1 LTITGDGTTRL
12 RNIHIPAY
20 YSDYQQDIL
29 RKVEQIYELS
39 SKARKT
45 GLDVSE
51 TIESKIAY
59 DLADRVAKMHN
70 IGIASRLRA
79 LLERTSKEKAALKIA
94 EEIALGEYNVGDLRT
109 RLDNAVRVSLAVVT
123 EGVTV
128 APLQGI
134 SNVQLKN
141 NSDGST
147 YLSISFAGPIRS
159 AGGTEAALTML
170 IADHARKVV
179 GINKYIANSYDD
191 ETGRFVEELRIY
203 EREVG
208 NFQFK
213 VLDEDVIKC
222 IRSLPVELDGIDTD
236 QAEVAGHR
244 SMRRISTDRVRGG
257 ALRVMNDGIIGRS
270 RKLLKLVETLDLD
283 GWEWLKD
290 LKGAVQTSGDGDDA
304 ANHRMS
310 EVITGRPVLSMPKRV
325 GGFRLRYGRCYNT
338 GFATIGIHPAVPV
351 LLDHAIVVGTQI
363 KMDVPGKASTIALV
377 DDIDP
382 PIVRLND
389 GSVLQVRT
397 TEHASAVR
405 QRVEKILYLGD
416 ILISYGDFLEN
427 NAELLPASY
436 VEEVW
441 IQELYSHISSLG
453 ISDSQRSEFSEL
465 IPQLIK
471 LTSKPFR
478 SSKEIPNIKDAF
490 KMSMLL
496 GIPLCPRY
504 SFFWEN
510 ITVDEVLLLKK
521 NLLCPYTQDSNNNHD
536 NNSYFLIRNTSQLKD
551 ILERLGVYHSLVNK
565 EYIRV
570 DDPDQVYSLQ
580 RLLFSH
586 SGIITEKHSLQF
598 CTNDDIKPLNTIEFV
613 SYTSGIRLMPKF
625 ASSIAVRVG
634 RPEKAAERRMKPP
647 VHVLFPIGSK
657 GGSTRD
663 ILKASKTQ
671 SSFFTEIANRFCNS
685 CKSPS
690 LGTKCTNC
698 GSSTPI
704 RNLCIVCREEI
715 LYNGKS
721 DRCNRCGREGK
732 PYSPVSFPLNKAIR
746 EAQHKLGLKAAEPF
760 KGVKALMSKNKSAEL
775 LEKGLLRQKHML
787 YAFKDGTIRFDA
799 TNEPLTHFK
808 PVWIMTNIERIRK
821 LGYNRDYTGR
831 DLTSSD
837 QLIELLIQDII
848 LPLDCAEHL
857 LNVAKFIDEEL
868 VKVYHL
874 EPYYGI
880 STIEDLIGHLIVGLA
895 PHTSV
900 GIIGRIIGFTK
911 SQVCLASPIWH
922 SAKRRDCDGD
932 ADSIMLLLDAFLN
945 FSFDFLP
952 DKIGGLMD
960 APLLIQPIVL
970 PYEVQRQAHNVDI
983 SSIYPLEFYEA
994 TWNRA
999 KAGDIISKIE
1009 IVKNRIG
1016 KENQFFNYMFTHF
1029 TESLTTN
1036 VQHSAYSRLSTMDE
1050 KLQMQI
1056 STARL
1061 INAVDEDEVVS
1072 MVLTTHILPDIMGN
1086 MRAYSSQAFRCSKCA
1101 EKYRRI
1107 PLYGKCLR
1115 CENELL
1121 QTVTRGSVEK
1131 YLSIAHYMCRE
1142 FKINDYLRSRVESLT
1157 TELNLIF
1164 REQNKEQST
1173 LIEFI
1178 NTHDN

>member
-1 LTITGDGTTRL
+1 M
-12 RNIHIPAY
+12 N
-20 YSDYQQDIL
+20 YQQDIL
-29 RKVEQIYELS
+29 RKVEQIYELG
-39 SKARKT
+39 SKARKI
-45 GLDVSE
+45 GLDASNAV
-51 TIESKIAY
+51 ESKIAY
-59 DLADRVAKMHN
+59 DLADRVAKMHD
-70 IGIASRLRA
+70 IDIASRLRT
-79 LLERTSKEKAALKIA
+79 LLERTTKEKAALKIA
-94 EEIALGEYNVGDLRT
+94 EEIALGEHDAGDLRT

-179 GINKYIANSYDD
+179 GISKYIANSYDD

-213 VLDEDVIKC
+213 VLDADVIKC
-222 IRSLPVELDGIDTD
+222 IKSLPVELDGIDTD
-236 QAEVAGHR
+236 QVEVAGHR
-244 SMRRISTDRVRGG
+244 NMRRISTDRVRGG

-270 RKLLKLVETLDLD
+270 RKLLKLVEALDLV

-290 LKGAVQTSGDGDDA
+290 LKGAVQTGDGDDA

-310 EVITGRPVLSMPKRV
+310 EVITGRPVLSMPKRL
-325 GGFRLRYGRCYNT
+325 GGFRLRYGRCCNT

-377 DDIDP
+377 DP

-397 TEHASAVR
+397 AEHASVVR
-405 QRVEKILYLGD
+405 QRIEKILYLGD

-436 VEEVW
+436 VEEAW
-441 IQELYSHISSLG
+441 LQELHSHLSNSSISNL
-453 ISDSQRSEFSEL
+453 QRSE
-465 IPQLIK
+465 INPQSIK
-471 LTSKPFR
+471 LMSK
-478 SSKEIPNIKDAF
+478 SSFKDIPNIKDAF
-490 KMSMLL
+490 RMSLML

-504 SFFWEN
+504 SFFWEH
-510 ITVDEVLLLKK
+510 ISIDEVLFLKE
-521 NLLCPYTQDSNNNHD
+521 NLICSYIQDD
-536 NNSYFLIRNTSQLKD
+536 NNGASCSYFLIKNNFQLKD
-551 ILERLGVYHSLVNK
+551 ILERLGVYHSLIDEHIKIDN
-565 EYIRV
+565 
-570 DDPDQVYSLQ
+570 PDQVCSLQ
-580 RLLFSH
+580 RLLFSD
-586 SGIITEKHSLQF
+586 SSIPTERCSLQS
-598 CTNDDIKPLNTIEFV
+598 CANDNIKSLDTIEFV
-613 SYTSGIRLMPKF
+613 SSISGIRLMPKF

-634 RPEKAAERRMKPP
+634 RPEKAAERKMKPP

-663 ILKASKTQ
+663 ILKASKTK

-685 CKSPS
+685 CRFPS
-690 LGTKCTNC
+690 LGTKCTKC

-715 LYNGKS
+715 LYNGKNN
-721 DRCNRCGREGK
+721 RCRRCGREGK
-732 PYSPVSFPLNKAIR
+732 PYSPVSFPLSKVI
-746 EAQHKLGLKAAEPF
+746 EQAQHKLGLKAAEPF

-775 LEKGLLRQKHML
+775 LEKGLLRQKHQL

-808 PVWIMTNIERIRK
+808 PVWIMTNIEKIKK
-821 LGYNRDYTGR
+821 LGYNKDYTDK

-837 QLIELLIQDII
+837 QLIELLLQDIV

-857 LNVAKFIDEEL
+857 VNVAKFIDEEL

-960 APLLIQPIVL
+960 APLLIQPTVL

-983 SSIYPLEFYEA
+983 SSFYPLEFYEA

-999 KAGDIISKIE
+999 KAADIASKIE
-1009 IVKNRIG
+1009 IIKNRIG
-1016 KENQFFNYMFTHF
+1016 KEDQFFNYMFTHF

-1086 MRAYSSQAFRCSKCA
+1086 MRAYSSQTFRCSKCA

-1107 PLYGKCLR
+1107 PLRGNCLR

-1131 YLSIAHYMCRE
+1131 YLNIAHYMCRE
-1142 FKINDYLRSRVESLT
+1142 FKINDYLRNRVESLT
-1157 TELNLIF
+1157 TELKLIF
-1164 REQNKEQST
+1164 REQKKEQST
-1173 LIEFI
+1173 LIEFM
-1178 NTHDN
+1178 NK

>member
-1 LTITGDGTTRL
+1 MTITSDGVTRL
-12 RNIHIPAY
+12 RNTHMPVY
-20 YSDYQQDIL
+20 YMNYQQDIL
-29 RKVEQIYELS
+29 RKVEQIYELG
-39 SKARKT
+39 SKARKI
-45 GLDVSE
+45 GLDASNAV
-51 TIESKIAY
+51 ESKIAY
-59 DLADRVAKMHN
+59 DLADRVAKMHD
-70 IGIASRLRA
+70 IDIASRLRT
-79 LLERTSKEKAALKIA
+79 LLERTTKEKAALKIA
-94 EEIALGEYNVGDLRT
+94 EEIALGEHDAGDLRT

-179 GINKYIANSYDD
+179 GISKYIANSYDD

-208 NFQFK
+208 SFQFK
-213 VLDEDVIKC
+213 VLDADVIKC
-222 IRSLPVELDGIDTD
+222 IKSLPVELDGVDTD
-236 QAEVAGHR
+236 QVEVAGHR
-244 SMRRISTDRVRGG
+244 NMRRISTDRVRGG

-270 RKLLKLVETLDLD
+270 RKLLKLVEALDLV

-290 LKGAVQTSGDGDDA
+290 LKGAVQTGDGDDA

-310 EVITGRPVLSMPKRV
+310 EVITGRPVLSMPKRL
-325 GGFRLRYGRCYNT
+325 GGFRLRYGRCCNT

-397 TEHASAVR
+397 AEHASVVR
-405 QRVEKILYLGD
+405 QRIEKILYLGD

-436 VEEVW
+436 VEEAW
-441 IQELYSHISSLG
+441 LQELHSHLSNSSISNL
-453 ISDSQRSEFSEL
+453 QRSE
-465 IPQLIK
+465 INPQSIK
-471 LTSKPFR
+471 LMSK
-478 SSKEIPNIKDAF
+478 SSFKDIPNIKDAF
-490 KMSMLL
+490 RMSLML

-504 SFFWEN
+504 SFFWEH
-510 ITVDEVLLLKK
+510 ISIDEVLFLKE
-521 NLLCPYTQDSNNNHD
+521 NLICSYIKDD
-536 NNSYFLIRNTSQLKD
+536 NNGASCSYFLIKNNFQLKD
-551 ILERLGVYHSLVNK
+551 ILERLGVYHSLVDEHIKIDN
-565 EYIRV
+565 
-570 DDPDQVYSLQ
+570 PDQVYSLQ
-580 RLLFSH
+580 RLLFSD
-586 SGIITEKHSLQF
+586 SSIPTERCSLQS
-598 CTNDDIKPLNTIEFV
+598 CASDNIKPLDTIEFV
-613 SYTSGIRLMPKF
+613 SSISGIRLMPKF

-634 RPEKAAERRMKPP
+634 RPEKAAERKMKPP

-663 ILKASKTQ
+663 ILKASKTK

-685 CKSPS
+685 CRFPS
-690 LGTKCTNC
+690 LGTKCTKC

-715 LYNGKS
+715 LYNGKNN
-721 DRCNRCGREGK
+721 RCRRCGREGK
-732 PYSPVSFPLNKAIR
+732 TYSPVSFPLSKVI
-746 EAQHKLGLKAAEPF
+746 EQAQHKLGLKAAEPF

-775 LEKGLLRQKHML
+775 LEKGLLRQKHQL

-808 PVWIMTNIERIRK
+808 PVWIMTNIEKIKK
-821 LGYNRDYTGR
+821 LGYNKDYTDK

-837 QLIELLIQDII
+837 QLIELLLQDIV

-857 LNVAKFIDEEL
+857 VNVAKFIDEEL

-960 APLLIQPIVL
+960 APLLIQPTVL

-983 SSIYPLEFYEA
+983 SSFYPLEFYEA

-999 KAGDIISKIE
+999 KAADIASKIE
-1009 IVKNRIG
+1009 IIKNRIG
-1016 KENQFFNYMFTHF
+1016 KEDQFFNYMFTHF

-1036 VQHSAYSRLSTMDE
+1036 VQHSAYSRLNTMDE

-1086 MRAYSSQAFRCSKCA
+1086 MRAYSSQTFRCSKCA

-1107 PLYGKCLR
+1107 PLRGNCLR

-1131 YLSIAHYMCRE
+1131 YLNIAHYMCRE
-1142 FKINDYLRSRVESLT
+1142 FKINDYLRNRVESLT
-1157 TELNLIF
+1157 TELKLIF
-1164 REQNKEQST
+1164 REQKKEQST
-1173 LIEFI
+1173 LIEFM
-1178 NTHDN
+1178 NK

>member
-1 LTITGDGTTRL
+1 MTITSDGVTRL
-12 RNIHIPAY
+12 RNTHMPVY
-20 YSDYQQDIL
+20 YMNYQQDIL
-29 RKVEQIYELS
+29 RKVEQIYELG
-39 SKARKT
+39 SKARKI
-45 GLDVSE
+45 GLDASNAV
-51 TIESKIAY
+51 ESKIAY
-59 DLADRVAKMHN
+59 DLADRVAKMHD
-70 IGIASRLRA
+70 IDIASRLRT
-79 LLERTSKEKAALKIA
+79 LLERTTKEKAALKIA
-94 EEIALGEYNVGDLRT
+94 EEIALGEHDAGDLRT

-179 GINKYIANSYDD
+179 GISKYIANSYDD
-191 ETGRFVEELRIY
+191 ETSRFVEELRIY

-208 NFQFK
+208 SFQFK
-213 VLDEDVIKC
+213 VLDADVIKC
-222 IRSLPVELDGIDTD
+222 IKSLPVELDGIDTD
-236 QAEVAGHR
+236 QVEVAGHR
-244 SMRRISTDRVRGG
+244 NMRRISTDRVRGG

-270 RKLLKLVETLDLD
+270 RKLLKLVEALDLV

-290 LKGAVQTSGDGDDA
+290 LKGAVQTGDGDDA

-310 EVITGRPVLSMPKRV
+310 EVITGRPVLSMPKRL
-325 GGFRLRYGRCYNT
+325 GGFRLRYGRCCNT

-397 TEHASAVR
+397 AEHASVVR
-405 QRVEKILYLGD
+405 QRIEKILYLGD

-436 VEEVW
+436 VEEAW
-441 IQELYSHISSLG
+441 LQELHSHLSNSSISNL
-453 ISDSQRSEFSEL
+453 QRSE
-465 IPQLIK
+465 INPQSIK
-471 LTSKPFR
+471 LMSK
-478 SSKEIPNIKDAF
+478 SSFKDIPNIKDAF
-490 KMSMLL
+490 RMSLML

-504 SFFWEN
+504 SFFWEH
-510 ITVDEVLLLKK
+510 ISIDEVLFLKE
-521 NLLCPYTQDSNNNHD
+521 NLICSYIQDD
-536 NNSYFLIRNTSQLKD
+536 NNGASCSYFLIKNNFQLKD
-551 ILERLGVYHSLVNK
+551 ILERLGVYHSLIDEHIKIDN
-565 EYIRV
+565 
-570 DDPDQVYSLQ
+570 PDQVYSLQ
-580 RLLFSH
+580 RLLFSD
-586 SGIITEKHSLQF
+586 SSIPTERCSLQS
-598 CTNDDIKPLNTIEFV
+598 CANDNIKSLDTIEFV
-613 SYTSGIRLMPKF
+613 SSISGIRLMPKF

-634 RPEKAAERRMKPP
+634 RPEKAAERKMKPP

-663 ILKASKTQ
+663 ILKASKTK

-685 CKSPS
+685 CRFPS
-690 LGTKCTNC
+690 LGTKCTKC

-715 LYNGKS
+715 LYNGKNN
-721 DRCNRCGREGK
+721 RCRRCGREGK
-732 PYSPVSFPLNKAIR
+732 TYSPVSFPLSKVI
-746 EAQHKLGLKAAEPF
+746 EQAQHKLGLKAAEPF

-775 LEKGLLRQKHML
+775 LEKGLLRQKHQL

-808 PVWIMTNIERIRK
+808 PVWIMTNIEKIKK
-821 LGYNRDYTGR
+821 LGYNKDYIDK

-837 QLIELLIQDII
+837 QLIELLLQDIV

-857 LNVAKFIDEEL
+857 VNVAKFIDEEL

-960 APLLIQPIVL
+960 APLLIQPTVL

-983 SSIYPLEFYEA
+983 SSFYPLEFYEA

-999 KAGDIISKIE
+999 KAADITSKIE
-1009 IVKNRIG
+1009 IIKNRIG
-1016 KENQFFNYMFTHF
+1016 KEDQFFNYMFTHF

-1036 VQHSAYSRLSTMDE
+1036 VQHSAYSRLNTMDE

-1086 MRAYSSQAFRCSKCA
+1086 MRAYSSQTFRCSKCA

-1107 PLYGKCLR
+1107 PLRGNCLR

-1131 YLSIAHYMCRE
+1131 YLNIAHYMCRE
-1142 FKINDYLRSRVESLT
+1142 FKINDYLRNRVESLT
-1157 TELNLIF
+1157 TELKLIF
-1164 REQNKEQST
+1164 REQKKEQST
-1173 LIEFI
+1173 LIEFM
-1178 NTHDN
+1178 NK

>member
-1 LTITGDGTTRL
+1 MTITSDGVTRL
-12 RNIHIPAY
+12 RNTHMPVY
-20 YSDYQQDIL
+20 YMNYQQDIL
-29 RKVEQIYELS
+29 RKVEQIYELG
-39 SKARKT
+39 SKARKI
-45 GLDVSE
+45 GLDASNAV
-51 TIESKIAY
+51 ESKIAY
-59 DLADRVAKMHN
+59 DLADRVAKMHD
-70 IGIASRLRA
+70 IDIASRLRT
-79 LLERTSKEKAALKIA
+79 LLERTTKEKAALKIA
-94 EEIALGEYNVGDLRT
+94 EEIALGEHDAGDLRT

-179 GINKYIANSYDD
+179 GISKYIANSYDD

-208 NFQFK
+208 SFQFK
-213 VLDEDVIKC
+213 VLDADVIKC
-222 IRSLPVELDGIDTD
+222 IKSLPVELDGVDTD
-236 QAEVAGHR
+236 QVEVAGHR
-244 SMRRISTDRVRGG
+244 NMRRISTDRVRGG

-270 RKLLKLVETLDLD
+270 RKLLKLVEALDLV

-290 LKGAVQTSGDGDDA
+290 LKGAVQTGDGDDA

-310 EVITGRPVLSMPKRV
+310 EVITGRPVLSMPKRL
-325 GGFRLRYGRCYNT
+325 GGFRLRYGRCCNT

-397 TEHASAVR
+397 AEHASVVR
-405 QRVEKILYLGD
+405 QRIEKILYLGD

-436 VEEVW
+436 VEEAW
-441 IQELYSHISSLG
+441 LQELHSHLSNSSISNL
-453 ISDSQRSEFSEL
+453 QRSE
-465 IPQLIK
+465 INPQSIK
-471 LTSKPFR
+471 LMSK
-478 SSKEIPNIKDAF
+478 SSFKDIPNIKDAF
-490 KMSMLL
+490 RMSLML

-504 SFFWEN
+504 SFFWEH
-510 ITVDEVLLLKK
+510 ISIDEVLFLKE
-521 NLLCPYTQDSNNNHD
+521 NLICSYIQDD
-536 NNSYFLIRNTSQLKD
+536 NNGASCYYFLIKNNFQLKD
-551 ILERLGVYHSLVNK
+551 ILERLGVYHSLVDEHIKIDN
-565 EYIRV
+565 
-570 DDPDQVYSLQ
+570 PDQVYSLQ
-580 RLLFSH
+580 RLLFSD
-586 SGIITEKHSLQF
+586 SSIPTERCSLQF
-598 CTNDDIKPLNTIEFV
+598 CANDNIKPLDTIEFV
-613 SYTSGIRLMPKF
+613 SSISGIRLMPKF

-634 RPEKAAERRMKPP
+634 RPEKAAERKMKPP

-663 ILKASKTQ
+663 ILKASKTK

-685 CKSPS
+685 CRFPS
-690 LGTKCTNC
+690 LGTKCTKC

-715 LYNGKS
+715 VYNGKNN
-721 DRCNRCGREGK
+721 RCRRCGREGK
-732 PYSPVSFPLNKAIR
+732 TYSPVSFPLSKVI
-746 EAQHKLGLKAAEPF
+746 EQAQHKLGLKAAEPF

-775 LEKGLLRQKHML
+775 LEKGLLRQKHQL

-808 PVWIMTNIERIRK
+808 PVWIMTNIEKIKK
-821 LGYNRDYTGR
+821 LGYNKDYTDK

-837 QLIELLIQDII
+837 QLIELLLQDIV

-857 LNVAKFIDEEL
+857 VNVAKFIDEEL

-880 STIEDLIGHLIVGLA
+880 STIEDLMGHLIVGLA

-952 DKIGGLMD
+952 
-960 APLLIQPIVL
+960 
-970 PYEVQRQAHNVDI
+970 
-983 SSIYPLEFYEA
+983 
-994 TWNRA
+994 
-999 KAGDIISKIE
+999 
-1009 IVKNRIG
+1009 
-1016 KENQFFNYMFTHF
+1016 
-1029 TESLTTN
+1029 
-1036 VQHSAYSRLSTMDE
+1036 
-1050 KLQMQI
+1050 
-1056 STARL
+1056 
-1061 INAVDEDEVVS
+1061 
-1072 MVLTTHILPDIMGN
+1072 
-1086 MRAYSSQAFRCSKCA
+1086 
-1101 EKYRRI
+1101 
-1107 PLYGKCLR
+1107 
-1115 CENELL
+1115 
-1121 QTVTRGSVEK
+1121 
-1131 YLSIAHYMCRE
+1131 
-1142 FKINDYLRSRVESLT
+1142 
-1157 TELNLIF
+1157 
-1164 REQNKEQST
+1164 
-1173 LIEFI
+1173 
-1178 NTHDN
+1178 

>member
-1 LTITGDGTTRL
+1 M
-12 RNIHIPAY
+12 PVY
-20 YSDYQQDIL
+20 YMNYQQDIL
-29 RKVEQIYELS
+29 RKVEQIYELA
-39 SKARKT
+39 SKARKV
-45 GLDVSE
+45 GLDASNA
-51 TIESKIAY
+51 IESKIAY
-59 DLADRVAKMHN
+59 DLADRVAKMHD
-70 IGIASRLRA
+70 IDIASRLRT
-79 LLERTSKEKAALKIA
+79 LLERTTKEKAALKIA
-94 EEIALGEYNVGDLRT
+94 EEIALGEYDAGDLRT

-179 GINKYIANSYDD
+179 GISKYIANSYDD
-191 ETGRFVEELRIY
+191 ETGRFVEELRTY

-222 IRSLPVELDGIDTD
+222 IKSLPVELDGIDTD
-236 QAEVAGHR
+236 QVEVSGHR
-244 SMRRISTDRVRGG
+244 NMRHISTDRVRGG

-270 RKLLKLVETLDLD
+270 RKLLKLVEALDLD

-290 LKGAVQTSGDGDDA
+290 LKGAVQTGDGDDA

-310 EVITGRPVLSMPKRV
+310 EVITGRPVLSMPKRL

-363 KMDVPGKASTIALV
+363 KMDVPGKASTIGLV

-397 TEHASAVR
+397 AEHASAVR

-436 VEEVW
+436 VEEIW
-441 IQELYSHISSLG
+441 LQELHSHLSNSSISNL
-453 ISDSQRSEFSEL
+453 QRSE
-465 IPQLIK
+465 INPQLIK
-471 LTSKPFR
+471 LTSESFKD
-478 SSKEIPNIKDAF
+478 IPNVKDAF
-490 KMSMLL
+490 RISLML
-496 GIPLCPRY
+496 GIPLYPRY
-504 SFFWEN
+504 SFFWEH
-510 ITVDEVLLLKK
+510 ISIDEVLFLKE
-521 NLLCPYTQDSNNNHD
+521 NLICSYIPDDDD
-536 NNSYFLIRNTSQLKD
+536 NKASYSYFLIKNNFQLKD
-551 ILERLGVYHSLVNK
+551 ILERLGIYHSLVDEEHIKIDN
-565 EYIRV
+565 
-570 DDPDQVYSLQ
+570 PDQVYSLQ
-580 RLLFSH
+580 RLLFSDSSIH
-586 SGIITEKHSLQF
+586 TERYGLQF
-598 CTNDDIKPLNTIEFV
+598 CANDNIKSLNTIEFV
-613 SYTSGIRLMPKF
+613 SYISGIRLMPKF

-634 RPEKAAERRMKPP
+634 RPEKAAERKMKPP

-663 ILKASKTQ
+663 ILKASKIK
-671 SSFFTEIANRFCNS
+671 SLFFTEIANRFCNS

-690 LGTKCTNC
+690 LGTKCTKC

-715 LYNGKS
+715 LYNGKNN
-721 DRCNRCGREGK
+721 RCSRCGREGK
-732 PYSPVSFPLNKAIR
+732 PYSPVSFPLSKVI
-746 EAQHKLGLKAAEPF
+746 EQAQHKLGLKAAEPF

-775 LEKGLLRQKHML
+775 LEKGLLRQKHQL

-808 PVWIMTNIERIRK
+808 PVWIMTSIEKIK
-821 LGYNRDYTGR
+821 NLGYNKDYIDR

-837 QLIELLIQDII
+837 QLIELLLQDIV

-857 LNVAKFIDEEL
+857 VNVAKFIDEEL

-960 APLLIQPIVL
+960 APLLIQPTVL

-994 TWNRA
+994 TWNR
-999 KAGDIISKIE
+999 
-1009 IVKNRIG
+1009 VK
-1016 KENQFFNYMFTHF
+1016 Q
-1029 TESLTTN
+1029 
-1036 VQHSAYSRLSTMDE
+1036 
-1050 KLQMQI
+1050 QI
-1056 STARL
+1056 S
-1061 INAVDEDEVVS
+1061 
-1072 MVLTTHILPDIMGN
+1072 LP
-1086 MRAYSSQAFRCSKCA
+1086 K
-1101 EKYRRI
+1101 
-1107 PLYGKCLR
+1107 
-1115 CENELL
+1115 
-1121 QTVTRGSVEK
+1121 
-1131 YLSIAHYMCRE
+1131 
-1142 FKINDYLRSRVESLT
+1142 
-1157 TELNLIF
+1157 
-1164 REQNKEQST
+1164 
-1173 LIEFI
+1173 
-1178 NTHDN
+1178 